1 MKMSATE
8 FKARSLALIDLVHE
22 KGEVITITKRGRVV
36 AKLVGDVDAGERP
49 WLALRDRPARWRGNP
64 LAPAVISA
72 DVKALR

>member
-36 AKLVGDVDAGERP
+36 AKLVAEVDAGERP
-49 WLALRDRPARWRGNP
+49 WLALRDRPVRWRGDP
-64 LAPAVISA
+64 FASAVSLK